1 MSDNRK
7 PVWRRIIKYV
17 VFILIIVAALIGLNM
32 FFSSRTVETYTPP
45 LKNVVTA
52 EAEMRD
58 IKESVTVSSYV
69 ESQSMVPVVP
79 FVSGTVL
86 SFPHEVGDEL
96 EKDDVICTLDK
107 RPYELQLKQAEAQ
120 YLALSSSFE
129 RVESLYE
136 SGAVPR
142 QEYDTLKAQADAAKA
157 QLELASLQLSY
168 ADVTTPI
175 SGTIISKNGGVGSI
189 GTSTSPIAVV
199 ADLSSL
205 VVDVDIPERYFG
217 EVFPNKDDLSI
228 KVTAADGGDGFDAEL
243 VSIASVVDPTSKD
256 FKMRIRLSE
265 GVPFIPGMYVRVH
278 LEWGERKD
286 VLTVERRLLNHEG
299 GLYYYLD
306 GVVHYIVPE
315 VLFETD
321 DYVQIGDEY
330 EEYLF
335 VTKGES
341 HVFDGGKVNVVG
353 GEN

>member
-1 MSDNRK
+1 MKKGTKAVLRYLLLF
-7 PVWRRIIKYV
+7 IV
-17 VFILIIVAALIGLNM
+17 VALATLISHLY
-32 FFSSRTVETYTPP
+32 FSSRSEVTYQAPPPAVEVSHPERRTLSRTV
-45 LKNVVTA
+45 
-52 EAEMRD
+52 D
-58 IKESVTVSSYV
+58 FFGYV
-69 ESQSMVPVVP
+69 APEKMAPTVP

-299 GLYYYLD
+299 GLYHYLD

-341 HVFDGGKVNVVG
+341 QVFDGGKVNVVG